1 VAVLDELETHGD
13 DLIIEIVRGNRNK
26 TDRPPTAAARR
37 LNVLQQLALSP
48 PRNSR
53 LALRGLAKAAGSQG
67 PYMGV
72 PPRSTIHPSSSSR
85 ATIAARDETPS
96 LAKTRLRWEATVHEL
111 MSSTEA
117 IVLLG

>member
-1 VAVLDELETHGD
+1 VAVLDDLETHGD
-13 DLIIEIVRGNRNK
+13 DLIIEIVRGSGEQNRSTANSSGAK
-26 TDRPPTAAARR
+26 IERPTAAG
-37 LNVLQQLALSP
+37 ALP
-48 PRNSR
+48 PRNFQVGPE
-53 LALRGLAKAAGSQG
+53 GLAKAAGSQG